1 MEIQFKGESC
11 FTLKNDKGTQ
21 IIINPSSG
29 LKDISAK
36 IVTISEGPD
45 NSNIEGIGGNPQI
58 LNWPGEYEIDGIA
71 ITGIPTNDNKKIKEN
86 TVFKFLVDQIR
97 ICHMGSFNI
106 KATDD
111 IIDKIGNVDIL
122 IIPVGGENSINAE
135 QAKDIIE
142 EIDPR
147 IIIPMHYQN
156 NGDEAQK
163 GTLQEFLKKMGN
175 TEIQSIDS
183 YSITRAQLPEDKSE
197 IIALNTTN

>member
-21 IIINPSSG
+21 IIINPSSE

-36 IVTISEGPD
+36 IVTISEGPN

-86 TVFKFLVDQIR
+86 TVFKFLVDHIR
-97 ICHMGSFNI
+97 VCHMGSFNI
-106 KATDD
+106 KATGN

-122 IIPVGGENSINAE
+122 IIPVGGEDSINAE
-135 QAKDIIE
+135 QAKEIIE

-147 IIIPMHYQN
+147 IIIPMNYQN

-175 TEIQSIDS
+175 TEIQAIDS
-183 YSITRAQLPEDKSE
+183 YRIARSQLPDDKSE